1 MDKNYIVELI
11 KDNRLQDAIK
21 ALEAAS
27 KDGDLKNDLISIS
40 ASYAEYARLNRTAAE
55 DHETLS
61 IQRARIT
68 NRLLSVLDEFT
79 PEQLEAA
86 PMPKITPRTEIAI
99 ETTPRRTSNETPSF
113 LQNKPLLYG
122 IGGVLALLIIIFLVA
137 GGSGDADTATPN
149 GTTETS
155 HPSEQSV
162 QNNPNQAQTT
172 SNNAASL
179 TNNVGTVEY
188 HKGSSVLNF
197 IQEGNDWIEDGKF
210 RFKEV
215 SHNATSIFLRDD
227 SRNMNL
233 EFDLAA
239 KQIKMQDKNGV
250 YKFLYPISHFE

>member
-86 PMPKITPRTEIAI
+86 PMPKITPRADTLMEAA
-99 ETTPRRTSNETPSF
+99 RQRSNNETASF

-122 IGGVLALLIIIFLVA
+122 IGGILALLLIIFLVVR
-137 GGSGDADTATPN
+137 GGNNVDD
-149 GTTETS
+149 GTNN
-155 HPSEQSV
+155 PSEQTV
-162 QNNPNQAQTT
+162 QNNPMQEQTT
-172 SNNAASL
+172 SNNAANL
-179 TNNVGTVEY
+179 TEGVGAVEY

-239 KQIKMQDKNGV
+239 KQIKMLDKNGN
-250 YKFLYPISHFE
+250 YNFLYPISHFE